1 MPPVTLTP
9 IATGFNNPVGID
21 YHEPTDQVIL
31 SVNYPTGQPSNFE
44 LVARDGTRQPFTT
57 ISGFT
62 DEVKIATVRS
72 GPQQG
77 GFTVGEVFT
86 GNGTPAEIVRISP
99 DGTAVAN
106 PWLTL
111 KDAAGVADPGLLRG
125 SLFQDRYGVFGGDLI
140 VVTNRGGVWRVT
152 SAGAATRVA
161 NLDTHLEGVTT
172 VPDLPRYG
180 PWAGKIVVGAE
191 QRVPPAIFAVD
202 AAGNYTVHELGI
214 SPEDIEIIPAGE
226 NFVGVDF
233 GGRQLLGAPTSEF
246 AGMVGDFLIAQEQG
260 GGVLWHVRWDPAS
273 GNFQTE
279 QVARV
284 EHWEHVTF
292 APVGF
297 PLFEYAVKF
306 ICGTSRGDVVAPGVY
321 YTAINVHNP
330 TNTAVGFRKKFA
342 VALPNERSARPTG
355 FFDARLGPDEALEI
369 DCPDIVRHLREA
381 GMEGEF
387 FKGFA
392 VIQSKVELDVVAV
405 YTAAGA
411 TGQVETLHTERVPAR
426 QVGLE
431 SPTEEPPPTEPA
443 QLA

>member
-72 GPQQG
+72 GPHQG

-86 GNGTPAEIVRISP
+86 GNGKNAEIVRISP
-99 DGTAVAN
+99 DGATVLD
-106 PWLTL
+106 PWVTL
-111 KDAAGVADPGLLRG
+111 KDALGVPDPGLLRG

-140 VVTNRGGVWRVT
+140 AVTTTGGVWRAT
-152 SAGAATRVA
+152 SAGVATRVA

-172 VPDLPRYG
+172 VPDEPGRYG

-191 QRVPPAIFAVD
+191 QQARIYAID
-202 AAGNYTVHELGI
+202 AAGNIADQRELGI
-214 SPEDIEIIPAGE
+214 SPEDIEIIPTGE

-233 GGRQLLGAPTSEF
+233 GGKQLLGAPTSAF
-246 AGMVGDFLIAQEQG
+246 AGMVGDFLIAQEDG
-260 GGVLWHVRWDPAS
+260 GILWHVRWDPAS
-273 GNFQTE
+273 SNFQTE
-279 QVARV
+279 QVAQV
-284 EHWEHVTF
+284 EQWEHVTF

-297 PLFEYAVKF
+297 PLFQYAVKF
-306 ICGTSRGDVVAPGVY
+306 ICGTSQGDVVAPGVY

-330 TNTAVGFRKKFA
+330 TNTEVGFRKKFA

-355 FFDARLGPDEALEI
+355 WFDARLGPDGALEI
-369 DCPDIVRHLREA
+369 DCPDIVRHLHQA
-381 GMEGEF
+381 DMQGEF

-405 YTAAGA
+405 YTAASWR
-411 TGQVETLHTERVPAR
+411 VETLHTERVPAR

-431 SPTEEPPPTEPA
+431 PPTEEPPPTEPV

>member
-72 GPQQG
+72 GPHQG
-77 GFTVGEVFT
+77 GFAVGEVFT
-86 GNGTPAEIVRISP
+86 GNGQPGQIVRISP
-99 DGTAVAN
+99 DGATVQN
-106 PWLTL
+106 PWVTL
-111 KDAAGVADPGLLRG
+111 EDAPGVVHPGLLRG

-140 VVTNRGGVWRVT
+140 VVTTAGGVWRVT

-180 PWAGKIVVGAE
+180 PWAGKILVGAE
-191 QRVPPAIFAVD
+191 QRTEIIAID
-202 AAGNYTVHELGI
+202 ANGADVRYPRLGI

-233 GGRQLLGAPTSEF
+233 GGKRLLGAPTSAF

-260 GGVLWHVRWDPAS
+260 GILWHVRWDPAS
-273 GNFQTE
+273 GDFQTE

-284 EHWEHVTF
+284 EQWEHVTF

-306 ICGTSRGDVVAPGVY
+306 ICGTSQGDVVAPGVY

-330 TNTAVGFRKKFA
+330 TNTVVGFRKKFA
-342 VALPNERSARPTG
+342 VALPNEESARPTG
-355 FFDARLGPDEALEI
+355 FFDARLGPDAALEI
-369 DCPDIVRHLREA
+369 DCPDIVRHLHQA

-405 YTAAGA
+405 YTAASWR
-411 TGQVETLHTERVPAR
+411 VETLHTDRVPAR

-431 SPTEEPPPTEPA
+431 SPPEEPPPTEPA

>member
-72 GPQQG
+72 GPHQG

-86 GNGTPAEIVRISP
+86 GNGQPGQIVRISP
-99 DGTAVAN
+99 DGSTVQN
-106 PWLTL
+106 PWVTL
-111 KDAAGVADPGLLRG
+111 NDPGLLRG

-140 VVTNRGGVWRVT
+140 VVTTTGGVWRVP
-152 SAGAATRVA
+152 SAGPPPTAPVA

-191 QRVPPAIFAVD
+191 QRVPQPAIIAID
-202 AAGNYTVHELGI
+202 AAGNSTVHELGI

-273 GNFQTE
+273 LNFQTE

-306 ICGTSRGDVVAPGVY
+306 ICGTSQGDVVAPGVY

-330 TNTAVGFRKKFA
+330 TNTVVGFRKKFA
-342 VALPNERSARPTG
+342 VALPNEESARPTG
-355 FFDARLGPDEALEI
+355 FFDARLGPDAALEI
-369 DCPDIVRHLREA
+369 DCPDIVRHLHQA

-392 VIQSKVELDVVAV
+392 VIQSKDELDVVAV
-405 YTAAGA
+405 YTAASWR
-411 TGQVETLHTERVPAR
+411 VETLHTERVPAR

-431 SPTEEPPPTEPA
+431 SPPEEPPPTEPA

>member
-1 MPPVTLTP
+1 MMPPVTLTP
-9 IATGFNNPVGID
+9 IATGFNNPIGID

-62 DEVKIATVRS
+62 DEVKIATFRS
-72 GPQQG
+72 GPHQG

-86 GNGTPAEIVRISP
+86 GNGQPGQIVRISP
-99 DGTAVAN
+99 DGSTVQN
-106 PWLTL
+106 PWIPLNDL
-111 KDAAGVADPGLLRG
+111 GLLRG

-140 VVTNRGGVWRVT
+140 VVTTTGGVWRVD
-152 SAGAATRVA
+152 SAGAATRLA
-161 NLDTHLEGVTT
+161 NLDVHLEGVTT
-172 VPDLPRYG
+172 VPDDPGRYG
-180 PWAGKIVVGAE
+180 PWAAKIVVGAE
-191 QRVPPAIFAVD
+191 QQGNIHTVD
-202 AAGNYTVHELGI
+202 AQGNVATFSLGI
-214 SPEDIEIIPAGE
+214 SPEDIDIIPAGE

-233 GGRQLLGAPTSEF
+233 GGKQLQGAPASEF
-246 AGMVGDFLIAQEQG
+246 AGMVGDFLIAEEG
-260 GGVLWHVRWDPAS
+260 GPLWHVRWDPAS
-273 GNFQTE
+273 NSFQTE

-284 EHWEHVTF
+284 EQWEHVTF

-297 PLFEYAVKF
+297 PMFEYAVKF
-306 ICGTSRGDVVAPGVY
+306 ICGKSDGEVVAPGVY
-321 YTAINVHNP
+321 YTAINIHNP
-330 TNTAVGFRKKFA
+330 TNTAISFRKKFA
-342 VALPNERSARPTG
+342 LALPAEKPGPRTDFIG
-355 FFDARLGPDEALEI
+355 TELGPDLALEI
-369 DCPDIVRHLREA
+369 DCPDIVRHLRA
-381 GMEGEF
+381 AHIDGHF

-431 SPTEEPPPTEPA
+431 PPTKQPPSIEPA

>member
-9 IATGFNNPVGID
+9 IATGFNNPIGID

-72 GPQQG
+72 GPHQG

-86 GNGTPAEIVRISP
+86 GNGQPGQIVRISP
-99 DGTAVAN
+99 NGSMVQN
-106 PWLTL
+106 PWVTL
-111 KDAAGVADPGLLRG
+111 HDPGLLRG

-140 VVTNRGGVWRVT
+140 VVTTTGGVWRVD
-152 SAGAATRVA
+152 SAGAATRLA
-161 NLDTHLEGVTT
+161 NLDVHLEGVTT
-172 VPDLPRYG
+172 VPDDPGRYG
-180 PWAGKIVVGAE
+180 PWAAKIVVGAE
-191 QRVPPAIFAVD
+191 QQGNIHTVD
-202 AAGNYTVHELGI
+202 AQGNIDTFSIGI

-233 GGRQLLGAPTSEF
+233 GGKQLQGAPESEF
-246 AGMVGDFLIAQEQG
+246 AGMVGDFLIAQEG
-260 GGVLWHVRWDPAS
+260 GPLWYVRWDPAS
-273 GNFQTE
+273 NSFQTE

-284 EHWEHVTF
+284 EQWEHVTF

-297 PLFEYAVKF
+297 PVFEYAVKF
-306 ICGTSRGDVVAPGVY
+306 ICGRSDGEILAPGVY

-330 TNTAVGFRKKFA
+330 TNTAISFRKKFA
-342 VALPNERSARPTG
+342 VAWPSERPGPKTDFIG
-355 FFDARLGPDEALEI
+355 TELGPDLALEI
-369 DCPDIVRHLREA
+369 DCPDIVRHLRA
-381 GMEGEF
+381 AHIDGPF

-411 TGQVETLHTERVPAR
+411 NGQVATMHLERVPTR
-426 QVGLE
+426 QIGLE
-431 SPTEEPPPTEPA
+431 SPTEKPPPTEPV

>member
-9 IATGFNNPVGID
+9 IATGFNNPIGID

-44 LVARDGTRQPFTT
+44 LVERDGTRQPFTT

-72 GPQQG
+72 GPHQG
-77 GFTVGEVFT
+77 GFDVGEVFT
-86 GNGTPAEIVRISP
+86 GNGQPGQIVRISP
-99 DGTAVAN
+99 SGSTVQN
-106 PWLTL
+106 PWVTL
-111 KDAAGVADPGLLRG
+111 HDPGLLRG

-140 VVTNRGGVWRVT
+140 VVTTTGGVWRVD
-152 SAGAATRVA
+152 SAGTATQLA
-161 NLDTHLEGVTT
+161 NLDVHLEGVTT
-172 VPDLPRYG
+172 VPDDPGRYG
-180 PWAGKIVVGAE
+180 PWAAKIVVGAE
-191 QRVPPAIFAVD
+191 QQGNIHTVD
-202 AAGNYTVHELGI
+202 AQGNIDTFSIGI

-233 GGRQLLGAPTSEF
+233 GGKQLQGAPASEF
-246 AGMVGDFLIAQEQG
+246 AGMAGDFLIAQEG
-260 GGVLWHVRWDPAS
+260 GPLWYVRWDPAS
-273 GNFQTE
+273 NSFQTE

-284 EHWEHVTF
+284 EQWEHITF

-297 PLFEYAVKF
+297 PVFEYAVKF
-306 ICGTSRGDVVAPGVY
+306 ICGRSDGEILAPGIY

-330 TNTAVGFRKKFA
+330 TNTAISFRKKFA
-342 VALPNERSARPTG
+342 VAWPSERPGPKTDFIG
-355 FFDARLGPDEALEI
+355 TELGPDLALEI

-381 GMEGEF
+381 HIDGPF

-411 TGQVETLHTERVPAR
+411 NGQVATMHLERVPAR
-426 QVGLE
+426 QIGLE
-431 SPTEEPPPTEPA
+431 SPTEKPPPTEPV

>member
-9 IATGFNNPVGID
+9 IATGFNNPIGID

-62 DEVKIATVRS
+62 DEVKIAIVRS
-72 GPQQG
+72 GPHQG
-77 GFTVGEVFT
+77 GFAVGEVFT
-86 GNGTPAEIVRISP
+86 GNGQPGQIVRISP
-99 DGTAVAN
+99 NGSMVQN
-106 PWLTL
+106 PWVTL
-111 KDAAGVADPGLLRG
+111 QDPGLLRG

-140 VVTNRGGVWRVT
+140 VVTTTGGVWRVD
-152 SAGAATRVA
+152 SAGAATRLA
-161 NLDTHLEGVTT
+161 NLDVHLEGVTT
-172 VPDLPRYG
+172 VPDDPGRYG
-180 PWAGKIVVGAE
+180 PWAAKIVVGAE
-191 QRVPPAIFAVD
+191 QQGNIHTVD
-202 AAGNYTVHELGI
+202 DQGNVDTFSLDI
-214 SPEDIEIIPAGE
+214 SPEDIEIIPRDE

-233 GGRQLLGAPTSEF
+233 GGKQLQGAPASEF
-246 AGMVGDFLIAQEQG
+246 AGMVGDFLIAQEG
-260 GGVLWHVRWDPAS
+260 GALWHVRWDPATGS
-273 GNFQTE
+273 FQTE

-284 EHWEHVTF
+284 EQWEHVTF

-297 PLFEYAVKF
+297 PVFEYAVKF
-306 ICGTSRGDVVAPGVY
+306 ICGRTDGEILAPGVY

-330 TNTAVGFRKKFA
+330 TNTAVGLRKKFA
-342 VALPNERSARPTG
+342 VALPSERSAPPTR
-355 FFDARLGPDEALEI
+355 FYDARLGPDEALEI
-369 DCPDIVRHLREA
+369 DCPDIVRHLQEA
-381 GMEGEF
+381 GMDGPF

-392 VIQSKVELDVVAV
+392 IIQSKVELDVVAV

-411 TGQVETLHTERVPAR
+411 DRGVETLHTERVPAR

-431 SPTEEPPPTEPA
+431 PPTEEPPPAEPA